1 MISDPGTLLSG
12 SRAEPGRRARL
23 LGVSGLLLILIGSLL
38 FWRMACRAERV
49 DADAG
54 GSLPVAAA
62 PSPAASAA
70 AAPAVPAAA
79 PAPPPAVSPP
89 APVPAPVG
97 PDTIRQADELAAGD
111 RHVEARE
118 LCLKALAGGPAD
130 GVRTQLEARIGRA
143 NIELA
148 FTPRASPEKSDYV
161 VQKGDSIGRIASR
174 NGTTAELLQ
183 RANLLAQ
190 PNLIKVGDR
199 LKVYKGKFS
208 LTVSKSRNDLV
219 AQVDGRFFKRY
230 PVGTGK
236 FGKTPVG
243 TFVVSDRIKEPVWWR
258 PDGRAIPYGDKENI
272 LGTRWLAL
280 KATGQ
285 TPDAKGYGIHGT
297 WDPSSIG
304 KAESA
309 GCIRMRNEDVEE
321 LFVLVPLNTPVAIE
335 E

>member
-1 MISDPGTLLSG
+1 V
-12 SRAEPGRRARL
+12 RN
-23 LGVSGLLLILIGSLL
+23 
-38 FWRMACRAERV
+38 
-49 DADAG
+49 
-54 GSLPVAAA
+54 
-62 PSPAASAA
+62 
-70 AAPAVPAAA
+70 
-79 PAPPPAVSPP
+79 
-89 APVPAPVG
+89 
-97 PDTIRQADELAAGD
+97 D
-111 RHVEARE
+111 RHLEARE
-118 LCLKALAGGPAD
+118 ACLKALTAAPPE
-130 GVRTQLEARIGRA
+130 GVRTQLEARIGSA

-148 FTPRASPEKSDYV
+148 FTPRASPEKTDYV

-174 NGTTAELLQ
+174 NGTTVELLQ
-183 RANLLAQ
+183 RANMLAQ

-199 LKVYKGKFS
+199 LKVFKGKFS
-208 LTVSKSRNDLV
+208 LAVSKTRNELV
-219 AQVDGRFFKRY
+219 VQVDGRFFKRY

-285 TPDAKGYGIHGT
+285 APDVKGYGIHGT
-297 WDPSSIG
+297 WDPTSIG

-309 GCIRMRNEDVEE
+309 GCIRMCNEDVEE
-321 LFVLVPLNTPVAIE
+321 LYVLIPVNTPVTIE